1 MLVIK
6 CNLTISTGEGGNQPV
21 IAYADLNDYDISNAT
36 VIEGDTYAVSIYS
49 NESIIVTGEV
59 SYEQ

>member
-6 CNLTISTGEGGNQPV
+6 GNLIISTGGRCNQPV